1 MGFQS
6 AANAQAQ
13 ANQQAMILNAIAAQQ
28 QQQSI
33 QQGQREQLAALK
45 EAQAKAVPQYQPYSQ
60 FGQQSLNALAR
71 GMGLAGGAG
80 SGAFM
85 QQPTLEQ
92 LQMDPGYAFRE
103 QQGLKALQSSAAA
116 RGGLLSGQTL
126 KGIQDYG
133 QDLAS
138 QEYGNAYNRFMQN
151 RQNQIAMLQGGANT
165 GFGAAQGVGNIYMGT
180 GTNLAN
186 VFGNTAQQLAA
197 SQGAAGQ
204 AGGQSLVNTGSAYA
218 NAAMGPTNLMAALA
232 GQGVQAVGSGLGM
245 RYGQTGKIF

>member
-13 ANQQAMILNAIAAQQ
+13 ANQQAMMLNAIAAGQ
-28 QQQSI
+28 QQQSL
-33 QQGQREQLAALK
+33 QQGQGQQLAALK
-45 EAQAKAVPQYQPYSQ
+45 EAQAQAVPQYQPYSQ

-71 GMGLAGGAG
+71 GMGLTQGAG

-85 QQPTLEQ
+85 NQPALAQ
-92 LQMDPGYAFRE
+92 LQMDPGYAFRMAE
-103 QQGLKALQSSAAA
+103 GQKALRQQMAAGGLGGSGSALKAAT
-116 RGGLLSGQTL
+116 R
-126 KGIQDYG
+126 YG
-133 QDLAS
+133 QDMGS
-138 QEYGNAYNRFMQN
+138 QEYGNAYARFMQN
-151 RQNQIAMLQGGANT
+151 RANQIGMLQGGANT
-165 GFGAAQGVGNIYMGT
+165 GFGAAQGIGNIYMGT

-218 NAAMGPTNLMAALA
+218 NAAMGPTNLLAALA
-232 GQGVQAVGSGLGM
+232 GQGVQAAGYA
-245 RYGQTGKIF
+245 YGRK

>member
-1 MGFQS
+1 MGWNS

-13 ANQQAMILNAIAAQQ
+13 ANQTAMMLNAIGAQQ

-33 QQGQREQLAALK
+33 QQGQQQQLAALK
-45 EAQAKAVPQYQPYSQ
+45 EAQAKAVPVYEPYQQ

-71 GMGLAGGAG
+71 GMGLTPGAG
-80 SGAFM
+80 SGGFM
-85 QQPTLEQ
+85 NQPTLAQ

-103 QQGLKALQSSAAA
+103 QQGMQALNRSAAA
-116 RGGLLSGQTL
+116 MGGLQSGAAL
-126 KGIQDYG
+126 KAAQRFG
-133 QDLAS
+133 QDMAS

-151 RQNQIAMLQGGANT
+151 RANQVAMLQGGANT

-186 VFGNTAQQLAA
+186 VFGNTAQQMAA
-197 SQGAAGQ
+197 SQGGAAQ
-204 AGGQSLVNTGSAYA
+204 AGGQNLVNTGSAYA

-232 GQGVQAVGSGLGM
+232 GQGLQAGGAYAGYRAGM
-245 RYGQTGKIF
+245 GKPLF

>member
-13 ANQQAMILNAIAAQQ
+13 ANQQAMMLNAIAAGQ

-33 QQGQREQLAALK
+33 QQGQQQQMAALR
-45 EAQAKAVPQYQPYSQ
+45 EAQAQAVPQYQPYAQ

-71 GMGLAGGAG
+71 GMGLTGGEG

-85 QQPTLEQ
+85 RQPTLEE
-92 LQMDPGYAFRE
+92 LQMDPSYAFRQSE
-103 QQGLKALQSSAAA
+103 GMRALEHSAAA
-116 RGGLLSGQTL
+116 QGGLLSGSTGKALQR
-126 KGIQDYG
+126 YG

-138 QEYGNAYNRFMQN
+138 TEYGNAYNRFMAN
-151 RQNQIAMLQGGANT
+151 RANALGLLQGGVNT
-165 GFGAAQGVGNIYMGT
+165 GFGAAQGIGNTYLGT

-186 VFGNTAQQLAA
+186 VYGNTAQQMAA

-218 NAAMGPTNLMAALA
+218 NAAMGPTNLLAALA
-232 GQGVQAVGSGLGM
+232 GQGIQAGMYALG
-245 RYGQTGKIF
+245 RR